1 MNLLFHHI
9 QGTEW
14 IFGICRNIFQS
25 IQGFVVNELLVGM
38 LFAASSCSDL
48 KFGNAFLEKAP
59 GADMTLEQIFS
70 SKLYAER
77 ELIGAYASLRTCLT
91 VHSNNGNYEFQS
103 GGNKIGWDNLDTM
116 TDLMQSHCT
125 WGGVIKTYYA
135 GTYNAE
141 AENEGYGKFGFHPDQ
156 EGAWTGIRR
165 AWIFI
170 NNVDRVP
177 DMTDE
182 EKKVRKGEARM
193 IIALQM
199 HEMLR
204 HFGGVPILDDYAT
217 PENEMTADYS
227 RKTVR
232 QCVDF
237 IVNMCDQAAKE
248 LPWTVAD
255 ADNGRMTAA
264 GALALKARVLQLA
277 ARPLFN
283 ASTPYLQAQEPT
295 AANKASVKE
304 DPALMTWLGS
314 YTQENWQAVADACED
329 FFKKNTENGD
339 AYRMVMPQTNDAEG
353 YRQAFST
360 CYADRESPEIIIH
373 TGRAIPT
380 YSNTYHRFYFG
391 LTDQGQAGRGYGG
404 GCVTLNFVDMFTA
417 ADGTPSDY
425 RKWLSDHGHDGT
437 VYNNPFTGKDPR
449 LYETVL
455 IAGDRY
461 RTRCAETWIDGLE
474 HGSSA
479 NPKCATGFIIRKFL
493 WDYND
498 EFLNKATNSAYIR
511 LPELYLMYAEA
522 LNELGRSEEALSWLN
537 KTRTRVGLPEM
548 TLPNAAKL
556 HSGQA
561 LPDYPECSLKGD
573 KYLRE
578 EILDERA
585 REFCFEEVRW
595 FDIAFWKREDLMRK
609 ILYGIQITR
618 KSGSFEEGNLVLTY
632 SDPSKMDQGRIWQ
645 DKFSPKWFLSAFP
658 SDEINKGYGLV
669 QNPGW

>member
-1 MNLLFHHI
+1 MAAAA
-9 QGTEW
+9 
-14 IFGICRNIFQS
+14 
-25 IQGFVVNELLVGM
+25 

-48 KFGNAFLEKAP
+48 KFGNDFLEKAP

-91 VHSNNGNYEFQS
+91 VHSNNGSYEFQN

-141 AENEGYGKFGFHPDQ
+141 AENEGSGKFGFLPDQ

-237 IVNMCDQAAKE
+237 IVNMCEQAAKE

-304 DPALMTWLGS
+304 DPGLMTWLGS
-314 YTQENWQAVADACED
+314 YKQENWQAVADACED

-522 LNELGRSEEALSWLN
+522 LNELGRSQEALSWLN

-561 LPDYPECSLKGD
+561 LPDYPECSLMGD

-645 DKFSPKWFLSAFP
+645 DKFSPKWFLNAFP

>member
-1 MNLLFHHI
+1 MMKK
-9 QGTEW
+9 
-14 IFGICRNIFQS
+14 IFTNI
-25 IQGFVVNELLVGM
+25 M
-38 LFAASSCSDL
+38 AAAALFAASSCSDL
-48 KFGNAFLEKAP
+48 KFGNDFLEKAP

-91 VHSNNGNYEFQS
+91 VHSNNGNYEFQN

-141 AENEGYGKFGFHPDQ
+141 AENEGSGKFGFLPDQ

-237 IVNMCDQAAKE
+237 IVNMCEQAAKE

-304 DPALMTWLGS
+304 DPGLMTWLGS

-461 RTRCAETWIDGLE
+461 RTRCAETWIDGQE

-522 LNELGRSEEALSWLN
+522 LNELGRSQEALSWLN

>member
-1 MNLLFHHI
+1 MAAAA
-9 QGTEW
+9 
-14 IFGICRNIFQS
+14 
-25 IQGFVVNELLVGM
+25 

-91 VHSNNGNYEFQS
+91 VHSNNGQYEFQN

-116 TDLMQSHCT
+116 TDLMQSHYT

-304 DPALMTWLGS
+304 DPGLMTWLGS

-561 LPDYPECSLKGD
+561 LPDYPECSLQGD

-609 ILYGIQITR
+609 LLYGIQITR

>member
-1 MNLLFHHI
+1 MAAAA
-9 QGTEW
+9 
-14 IFGICRNIFQS
+14 
-25 IQGFVVNELLVGM
+25 

-91 VHSNNGNYEFQS
+91 VHSNNGNYEFQN

-116 TDLMQSHCT
+116 TDLMQSHCS

-227 RKTVR
+227 RRTVR

-237 IVNMCDQAAKE
+237 IVNLCDQAAKE

-304 DPALMTWLGS
+304 DPGLMTWLGS

-548 TLPNAAKL
+548 TLPNAANL

-561 LPDYPECSLKGD
+561 LPDYPECSLQGD

-609 ILYGIQITR
+609 LLYGIQITR

>member
-1 MNLLFHHI
+1 MAAAA
-9 QGTEW
+9 
-14 IFGICRNIFQS
+14 
-25 IQGFVVNELLVGM
+25 

-48 KFGNAFLEKAP
+48 KFGNDFLEKAP

-91 VHSNNGNYEFQS
+91 VHSNNGNYEFQN

-141 AENEGYGKFGFHPDQ
+141 AENEGSGKFGFLPDQ

-237 IVNMCDQAAKE
+237 IVNMCEQAAKE

-304 DPALMTWLGS
+304 DPGLMTWLGS
-314 YTQENWQAVADACED
+314 YKQENWQAVADACED

-522 LNELGRSEEALSWLN
+522 LNELGRSQEALSWLN

-632 SDPSKMDQGRIWQ
+632 SDPSMMDQGRIWQ

>member
-1 MNLLFHHI
+1 MAAAA
-9 QGTEW
+9 
-14 IFGICRNIFQS
+14 
-25 IQGFVVNELLVGM
+25 

-48 KFGNAFLEKAP
+48 KFGNDFLEKAP

-91 VHSNNGNYEFQS
+91 VHSNNGSYEFQN

-141 AENEGYGKFGFHPDQ
+141 AENEGSGKFGFLPDQ

-237 IVNMCDQAAKE
+237 IVNMCEQAAKE

-304 DPALMTWLGS
+304 DPGLMTWLGS
-314 YTQENWQAVADACED
+314 YKQENWQAVADACED

-339 AYRMVMPQTNDAEG
+339 AYRMVMLQTNDAEG

-522 LNELGRSEEALSWLN
+522 LNELGRSQEALSWLN

-561 LPDYPECSLKGD
+561 LPDYPECSLQGD

>member
-1 MNLLFHHI
+1 MAAAA
-9 QGTEW
+9 
-14 IFGICRNIFQS
+14 
-25 IQGFVVNELLVGM
+25 

-48 KFGNAFLEKAP
+48 KFGNDFLEKAP

-91 VHSNNGNYEFQS
+91 VHSNNGNYEFQN

-141 AENEGYGKFGFHPDQ
+141 AENEGSGKFGFLPDQ

-237 IVNMCDQAAKE
+237 IVNICEQAAKE

-304 DPALMTWLGS
+304 DPGLMTWLGS
-314 YTQENWQAVADACED
+314 YKQENWQAVADACED

-522 LNELGRSEEALSWLN
+522 LNELGRSQEALSWLN

-561 LPDYPECSLKGD
+561 LPDYPECSLMGD

>member
-1 MNLLFHHI
+1 MAAAA
-9 QGTEW
+9 
-14 IFGICRNIFQS
+14 
-25 IQGFVVNELLVGM
+25 

-48 KFGNAFLEKAP
+48 KFGNDFLEKAP

-91 VHSNNGNYEFQS
+91 VHSNNGNYEFQN

-304 DPALMTWLGS
+304 DPGLMTWLGS

>member
-1 MNLLFHHI
+1 MAAAA
-9 QGTEW
+9 
-14 IFGICRNIFQS
+14 
-25 IQGFVVNELLVGM
+25 

-48 KFGNAFLEKAP
+48 KFGNDFLEKAP

-91 VHSNNGNYEFQS
+91 VHSNNGSYEFQN

-141 AENEGYGKFGFHPDQ
+141 AENEGSGKFGFLPDQ

-227 RKTVR
+227 RRTVR

-237 IVNMCDQAAKE
+237 IVNMCEQAAKE

-304 DPALMTWLGS
+304 DPGLMTWLGS
-314 YTQENWQAVADACED
+314 YKQENWQAVADACED

-339 AYRMVMPQTNDAEG
+339 AYRLVMPQTNDAEG

-380 YSNTYHRFYFG
+380 YYNTYHRMYFG

-425 RKWLSDHGHDGT
+425 RKWLADHGHEGT
-437 VYNNPFTGKDPR
+437 LADNPFTGKDPR

-461 RTRCAETWIDGLE
+461 RTRCAETWVDGLE

-511 LPELYLMYAEA
+511 LPELYLIYAEA
-522 LNELGRSEEALSWLN
+522 LNELGRSQEALSWLN

-548 TLPNAAKL
+548 TLPNAARL
-556 HSGQA
+556 HSQQA
-561 LPDYPECSLKGD
+561 LPDYPECALQGD

-595 FDIAFWKREDLMRK
+595 FDIAFWKREDIMRK
-609 ILYGIQITR
+609 LLYGIQITR
-618 KSGSFEEGNLVLTY
+618 KSGSFEEGNLVLAY

>member
-1 MNLLFHHI
+1 MAAAA
-9 QGTEW
+9 
-14 IFGICRNIFQS
+14 
-25 IQGFVVNELLVGM
+25 

-91 VHSNNGNYEFQS
+91 VHSNNGRYEFQN

-141 AENEGYGKFGFHPDQ
+141 AENEGYGKFGFFPDQ

-170 NNVDRVP
+170 NNVDRVS

-237 IVNMCDQAAKE
+237 IVNLCDQAAKE

-339 AYRMVMPQTNDAEG
+339 AYRMVMPQTNDADG

-561 LPDYPECSLKGD
+561 LPDYPECSLQGD

-609 ILYGIQITR
+609 LLYGIQITR

>member
-1 MNLLFHHI
+1 MAAAA
-9 QGTEW
+9 
-14 IFGICRNIFQS
+14 
-25 IQGFVVNELLVGM
+25 

-48 KFGNAFLEKAP
+48 KFGNDFLEKAP

-91 VHSNNGNYEFQS
+91 VHSNNGRYEFQN

-141 AENEGYGKFGFHPDQ
+141 GENEGSGKFGFLPDQ

-227 RKTVR
+227 RRTVR

-237 IVNMCDQAAKE
+237 IVNMCEQAAKE

-304 DPALMTWLGS
+304 DPGLMTWLGS

-339 AYRMVMPQTNDAEG
+339 AYRLVMPQTNDAEG

-380 YSNTYHRFYFG
+380 YYNTYHRMYFG

-425 RKWLSDHGHDGT
+425 RKWLADHGHEGT
-437 VYNNPFTGKDPR
+437 LADNPFTGKDPR

-461 RTRCAETWIDGLE
+461 RTRCAETWVDGLE

-511 LPELYLMYAEA
+511 LPELYLIYAEA
-522 LNELGRSEEALSWLN
+522 LNELGRSQEALSWLN

-548 TLPNAAKL
+548 TLPNAARL
-556 HSGQA
+556 HSQQA
-561 LPDYPECSLKGD
+561 LPDYPECALQGD

-595 FDIAFWKREDLMRK
+595 FDIAFWKREDIMRK
-609 ILYGIQITR
+609 LLYGIQITR
-618 KSGSFEEGNLVLTY
+618 KSGSFEEGNLVLAY

>member
-1 MNLLFHHI
+1 MAAAA
-9 QGTEW
+9 
-14 IFGICRNIFQS
+14 
-25 IQGFVVNELLVGM
+25 

-48 KFGNAFLEKAP
+48 KFGNDFLEKAP

-91 VHSNNGNYEFQS
+91 VHSNNGNYEFQN

-141 AENEGYGKFGFHPDQ
+141 AENEGSGKFGFLPDQ

-237 IVNMCDQAAKE
+237 IVNMCEQAAKE

-304 DPALMTWLGS
+304 DPGLMTWLGS
-314 YTQENWQAVADACED
+314 YKQENWQAVADACED

-522 LNELGRSEEALSWLN
+522 LNELGRSQEALSWLN

-548 TLPNAAKL
+548 TLQNAAKL

>member
-1 MNLLFHHI
+1 MAAA
-9 QGTEW
+9 
-14 IFGICRNIFQS
+14 
-25 IQGFVVNELLVGM
+25 V

-48 KFGNAFLEKAP
+48 KFGNDFLEKAP

-91 VHSNNGNYEFQS
+91 VHSNNGNYEFQN

-141 AENEGYGKFGFHPDQ
+141 AENEGSGKFGFLPDQ

-217 PENEMTADYS
+217 PDNEMTADYS

-237 IVNMCDQAAKE
+237 IVNMCEQAAKE

-304 DPALMTWLGS
+304 DPGLMTWLGS
-314 YTQENWQAVADACED
+314 YKQENWQAVADACED

-339 AYRMVMPQTNDAEG
+339 AYRMVVPQTNDAEG

-522 LNELGRSEEALSWLN
+522 LNELGRSQEALSWLN

-561 LPDYPECSLKGD
+561 LPDYPECSLQGD

>member
-1 MNLLFHHI
+1 MAAAA
-9 QGTEW
+9 
-14 IFGICRNIFQS
+14 
-25 IQGFVVNELLVGM
+25 

-48 KFGNAFLEKAP
+48 KFGNDFLEKAP

-91 VHSNNGNYEFQS
+91 VHSNNGNYEFQN

-141 AENEGYGKFGFHPDQ
+141 AENEGSGKFGFLPDQ

-237 IVNMCDQAAKE
+237 IVNMCEQAAKE

-304 DPALMTWLGS
+304 DPGLMTWLGS
-314 YTQENWQAVADACED
+314 YKQENWQAVADACED

-498 EFLNKATNSAYIR
+498 EFLNKAANSAYIR

-522 LNELGRSEEALSWLN
+522 LNELGRSQEALSWLN

-556 HSGQA
+556 HSGQD

>member
-1 MNLLFHHI
+1 MAAAA
-9 QGTEW
+9 
-14 IFGICRNIFQS
+14 
-25 IQGFVVNELLVGM
+25 

-48 KFGNAFLEKAP
+48 KFGNDFLEKAP

-91 VHSNNGNYEFQS
+91 VHSNNGSYEFQN

-141 AENEGYGKFGFHPDQ
+141 AENEGSGKFGFLPDQ

-237 IVNMCDQAAKE
+237 IVNMCEQAAKE

-304 DPALMTWLGS
+304 DPGLMTWLGS
-314 YTQENWQAVADACED
+314 YKQENWQAVADACED
-329 FFKKNTENGD
+329 FFKKNTKNGD

-380 YSNTYHRFYFG
+380 YANTYHRFYFG

-522 LNELGRSEEALSWLN
+522 LNELGRSQEALFWLN

-561 LPDYPECSLKGD
+561 LPDYPECSLQGD

>member
-1 MNLLFHHI
+1 MAAAA
-9 QGTEW
+9 
-14 IFGICRNIFQS
+14 
-25 IQGFVVNELLVGM
+25 

-48 KFGNAFLEKAP
+48 KFGNDFLEKAP

-91 VHSNNGNYEFQS
+91 VHSNNGNYEFQN

-141 AENEGYGKFGFHPDQ
+141 AENEGSGKFGFLPDQ

-237 IVNMCDQAAKE
+237 IVNMCEQAAKE

-304 DPALMTWLGS
+304 DPGLMTWLGS
-314 YTQENWQAVADACED
+314 YKQENWQAVADACED

-561 LPDYPECSLKGD
+561 LPDYPECSLQGD

-609 ILYGIQITR
+609 LLYGIQITR

>member
-1 MNLLFHHI
+1 MAAAA
-9 QGTEW
+9 
-14 IFGICRNIFQS
+14 
-25 IQGFVVNELLVGM
+25 

-48 KFGNAFLEKAP
+48 KFGNDFLEKAP

-91 VHSNNGNYEFQS
+91 VHSNNGNYEFQN

-141 AENEGYGKFGFHPDQ
+141 AENEGSGKFGFLPDQ

-193 IIALQM
+193 IIVLQM

-237 IVNMCDQAAKE
+237 IVNMCEQAAKE

-304 DPALMTWLGS
+304 DPGLMTWLGS
-314 YTQENWQAVADACED
+314 YKQENWQAVADACED

-353 YRQAFST
+353 YRHAFST

-522 LNELGRSEEALSWLN
+522 LNELGRSQEALSWLN

>member
-1 MNLLFHHI
+1 MMKK
-9 QGTEW
+9 
-14 IFGICRNIFQS
+14 IFTNI
-25 IQGFVVNELLVGM
+25 M
-38 LFAASSCSDL
+38 AAAALFAASSCSDL

-91 VHSNNGNYEFQS
+91 VHSNNGNYEFQN

-141 AENEGYGKFGFHPDQ
+141 AENEGYGKFGFFPDQ

-170 NNVDRVP
+170 NNVDRVS

-237 IVNMCDQAAKE
+237 IVNLCDQAAKE

-561 LPDYPECSLKGD
+561 LPDYPECSLQGD

-609 ILYGIQITR
+609 LLYGIQITR

>member
-1 MNLLFHHI
+1 MAAAA
-9 QGTEW
+9 
-14 IFGICRNIFQS
+14 
-25 IQGFVVNELLVGM
+25 

-77 ELIGAYASLRTCLT
+77 ELVGAYASLRTCLT
-91 VHSNNGNYEFQS
+91 VHSNNGRYEFQN

-125 WGGVIKTYYA
+125 WGGVINTYYA

-141 AENEGYGKFGFHPDQ
+141 GENAGSGKFGFFPDQ

-177 DMTDE
+177 DMTDK

-227 RKTVR
+227 RRTVR

-237 IVNMCDQAAKE
+237 IVNMCEQAAKE

-304 DPALMTWLGS
+304 DPGLMTWLGS

-339 AYRMVMPQTNDAEG
+339 AYRLVMPQTNDAEG

-380 YSNTYHRFYFG
+380 YYNTYHRMYFG
-391 LTDQGQAGRGYGG
+391 LTDEGQAGRGYGG

-425 RKWLSDHGHDGT
+425 RKWLSDHGHEGT
-437 VYNNPFTGKDPR
+437 LADNPFTGKDPR

-461 RTRCAETWIDGLE
+461 RTRCAETWVDGLE

-493 WDYND
+493 WDYNQ

-522 LNELGRSEEALSWLN
+522 LNELGRSQEALSWLN

-561 LPDYPECSLKGD
+561 LPDYPECSLQGD

>member
-1 MNLLFHHI
+1 MAAAA
-9 QGTEW
+9 
-14 IFGICRNIFQS
+14 
-25 IQGFVVNELLVGM
+25 

-48 KFGNAFLEKAP
+48 KFGNDFLEKAP

-91 VHSNNGNYEFQS
+91 VHSNNGNYEFQN
-103 GGNKIGWDNLDTM
+103 GGNKIGWDNLDAM

-141 AENEGYGKFGFHPDQ
+141 AENEGSGKFGFLPDQ

-170 NNVDRVP
+170 NNVDRVH

-204 HFGGVPILDDYAT
+204 HFGGVSILDDYAT

-227 RKTVR
+227 RRTVR

-237 IVNMCDQAAKE
+237 IVNMCEQAAKE

-304 DPALMTWLGS
+304 DPGLMTWLGS
-314 YTQENWQAVADACED
+314 YKQENWQAVADACED

-522 LNELGRSEEALSWLN
+522 LNELGRSQEALSWLN

>member
-1 MNLLFHHI
+1 MAAAA
-9 QGTEW
+9 
-14 IFGICRNIFQS
+14 
-25 IQGFVVNELLVGM
+25 

-48 KFGNAFLEKAP
+48 KFGNDFLEKAP

-91 VHSNNGNYEFQS
+91 VHSNNGNYEFQN

-141 AENEGYGKFGFHPDQ
+141 AENEGSGKFGFLPDQ
-156 EGAWTGIRR
+156 EAAWTGIRR

-237 IVNMCDQAAKE
+237 IVNMCEQAAKE

-304 DPALMTWLGS
+304 DPGLMTWLGS
-314 YTQENWQAVADACED
+314 YKQENWQAVADACED

-522 LNELGRSEEALSWLN
+522 LNELGRSQEALSWLN

-561 LPDYPECSLKGD
+561 LPDYPECSLQGD

>member
-1 MNLLFHHI
+1 MAAAA
-9 QGTEW
+9 
-14 IFGICRNIFQS
+14 
-25 IQGFVVNELLVGM
+25 

-48 KFGNAFLEKAP
+48 KFGNDFLEKAP

-91 VHSNNGNYEFQS
+91 VHSNNGSYEFQN

-141 AENEGYGKFGFHPDQ
+141 AENEGSGKFGFLPDQ

-227 RKTVR
+227 RRTVR

-237 IVNMCDQAAKE
+237 IVNMCEQAAKE

-304 DPALMTWLGS
+304 DPGLMTWLGS

-339 AYRMVMPQTNDAEG
+339 AYRLVMPQTNDAEG

-380 YSNTYHRFYFG
+380 YYNTYHRMYFG

-461 RTRCAETWIDGLE
+461 RIRCAETWIDGLE

-511 LPELYLMYAEA
+511 LPELYLIYAEA
-522 LNELGRSEEALSWLN
+522 LNELGRSQEALSWLN

-548 TLPNAAKL
+548 TLPNAARL
-556 HSGQA
+556 HSQQA
-561 LPDYPECSLKGD
+561 LPDYPECALQGD

-595 FDIAFWKREDLMRK
+595 FDIAFWKREDIMRK
-609 ILYGIQITR
+609 LLYGIQINR
-618 KSGSFEEGNLVLTY
+618 KSGSFEEGNLVLAY

>member
-1 MNLLFHHI
+1 MAAAA
-9 QGTEW
+9 
-14 IFGICRNIFQS
+14 
-25 IQGFVVNELLVGM
+25 

-48 KFGNAFLEKAP
+48 KFGNDFLEKAP

-91 VHSNNGNYEFQS
+91 VHSNNGNYEFQN

-227 RKTVR
+227 RRTVR

-304 DPALMTWLGS
+304 DPGLMTWLGS

-561 LPDYPECSLKGD
+561 LPDYPECSLQGD

-609 ILYGIQITR
+609 LLYGIQITR
-618 KSGSFEEGNLVLTY
+618 KSGSFEEDNLVLTY

>member
-1 MNLLFHHI
+1 MAAA
-9 QGTEW
+9 
-14 IFGICRNIFQS
+14 
-25 IQGFVVNELLVGM
+25 V

-77 ELIGAYASLRTCLT
+77 ELIGASAALRTCLT

-304 DPALMTWLGS
+304 DPGLMTWLGS

-339 AYRMVMPQTNDAEG
+339 AYRMVMPQTNDAGG

-561 LPDYPECSLKGD
+561 LPDYPECSLQGD

-609 ILYGIQITR
+609 LLYGIQITR

>member
-1 MNLLFHHI
+1 MAAAA
-9 QGTEW
+9 
-14 IFGICRNIFQS
+14 
-25 IQGFVVNELLVGM
+25 

-48 KFGNAFLEKAP
+48 KFGNDFLEKAP

-91 VHSNNGNYEFQS
+91 VHSNNGNYEFQN

-141 AENEGYGKFGFHPDQ
+141 AENEGSGKFGFLPDQ

-237 IVNMCDQAAKE
+237 IVNMCEQAAKE

-295 AANKASVKE
+295 AANKASVEE
-304 DPALMTWLGS
+304 DPGLMTWLGS
-314 YTQENWQAVADACED
+314 YKQENWQAVADACED

-522 LNELGRSEEALSWLN
+522 LNELGRSQEALSWLN

-561 LPDYPECSLKGD
+561 LPDYPECSLQGD

>member
-1 MNLLFHHI
+1 MAAAA
-9 QGTEW
+9 
-14 IFGICRNIFQS
+14 
-25 IQGFVVNELLVGM
+25 

-48 KFGNAFLEKAP
+48 KFGNDFLEKAP

-91 VHSNNGNYEFQS
+91 VHSNNGNYEFQN

-116 TDLMQSHCT
+116 TDLMQSHCS

-141 AENEGYGKFGFHPDQ
+141 AENEGHGKFGFYPDQ

-227 RKTVR
+227 RRTVR

-237 IVNMCDQAAKE
+237 IVNMCEQAAKE

-304 DPALMTWLGS
+304 DPGLMTWLGS

-380 YSNTYHRFYFG
+380 YYNTYHRMYFG

-522 LNELGRSEEALSWLN
+522 LNELGRSQEALSWLN

-561 LPDYPECSLKGD
+561 LPEYPECSLKGD

>member
-1 MNLLFHHI
+1 MAAA
-9 QGTEW
+9 
-14 IFGICRNIFQS
+14 
-25 IQGFVVNELLVGM
+25 V

-125 WGGVIKTYYA
+125 WGGVITTYYA

-304 DPALMTWLGS
+304 DPGLMTWLGS

-609 ILYGIQITR
+609 LLYGIQITR

>member
-1 MNLLFHHI
+1 MAAAA
-9 QGTEW
+9 
-14 IFGICRNIFQS
+14 
-25 IQGFVVNELLVGM
+25 

-70 SKLYAER
+70 SKLFAER
-77 ELIGAYASLRTCLT
+77 ELVGAYASLRTCLT
-91 VHSNNGNYEFQS
+91 VHSNNGRYEFQN

-141 AENEGYGKFGFHPDQ
+141 AENAGYGKFGFFPDQ

-227 RKTVR
+227 RRTVR

-237 IVNMCDQAAKE
+237 IVNMCEQAAKE

-304 DPALMTWLGS
+304 DPGLMTWLGS

-339 AYRMVMPQTNDAEG
+339 AYRLVMPQTNDAEG

-380 YSNTYHRFYFG
+380 YYNTYHRMYFG

-437 VYNNPFTGKDPR
+437 VSNNPFTGKDPR

-461 RTRCAETWIDGLE
+461 RTRCAETWVDGLE

-522 LNELGRSEEALSWLN
+522 LNELGRSQEALSWLN

-548 TLPNAAKL
+548 TLPNAARL
-556 HSGQA
+556 HSQQA
-561 LPDYPECSLKGD
+561 LPDYPECSLQGD

>member
-1 MNLLFHHI
+1 MAAAA
-9 QGTEW
+9 
-14 IFGICRNIFQS
+14 
-25 IQGFVVNELLVGM
+25 

-48 KFGNAFLEKAP
+48 KFGNDFLEKAP

-91 VHSNNGNYEFQS
+91 VHSNNGSYEFQN

-141 AENEGYGKFGFHPDQ
+141 AENEGSGKFGFLPDQ

-237 IVNMCDQAAKE
+237 IVNMCEQAAKE

-304 DPALMTWLGS
+304 DPGLMTWLGS
-314 YTQENWQAVADACED
+314 YKQENWQAVADACED

-498 EFLNKATNSAYIR
+498 EFFNKATNSAYIR

-522 LNELGRSEEALSWLN
+522 LNELGRSQEALSWLN

-561 LPDYPECSLKGD
+561 LPDYPECSLMGD

>member
-1 MNLLFHHI
+1 M
-9 QGTEW
+9 
-14 IFGICRNIFQS
+14 
-25 IQGFVVNELLVGM
+25 VAAA

-48 KFGNAFLEKAP
+48 KFGNDFLEKAP

-91 VHSNNGNYEFQS
+91 VHSNNGNYEFQN

-141 AENEGYGKFGFHPDQ
+141 AENEGSGKFGFLPDQ

-237 IVNMCDQAAKE
+237 IVNMCEQAAKE

-304 DPALMTWLGS
+304 DPGLMTWLGS
-314 YTQENWQAVADACED
+314 YKQENWQAVADACED

-461 RTRCAETWIDGLE
+461 RIRCAETWIDGLE

-522 LNELGRSEEALSWLN
+522 LNELGRSQEALSWLN

-561 LPDYPECSLKGD
+561 LPDYPECSLQGD

>member
-1 MNLLFHHI
+1 MAAAA
-9 QGTEW
+9 
-14 IFGICRNIFQS
+14 
-25 IQGFVVNELLVGM
+25 

-91 VHSNNGNYEFQS
+91 VHSNNGRYEFQN

-227 RKTVR
+227 RRTVR

-304 DPALMTWLGS
+304 DPGLMTWLGS

-556 HSGQA
+556 HSWQA
-561 LPDYPECSLKGD
+561 LPDYPECSLQGD

-609 ILYGIQITR
+609 LLYGIQITR

>member
-1 MNLLFHHI
+1 MAAAA
-9 QGTEW
+9 
-14 IFGICRNIFQS
+14 
-25 IQGFVVNELLVGM
+25 

-48 KFGNAFLEKAP
+48 KFGNDFLEKAP

-91 VHSNNGNYEFQS
+91 VHSNNGNYEFQN

-227 RKTVR
+227 RRTVR
-232 QCVDF
+232 QCVNF

-304 DPALMTWLGS
+304 DPGLMTWLGS

-561 LPDYPECSLKGD
+561 LPDYPECSLQGD

-609 ILYGIQITR
+609 LLYGIQITR

>member
-1 MNLLFHHI
+1 MAAAA
-9 QGTEW
+9 
-14 IFGICRNIFQS
+14 
-25 IQGFVVNELLVGM
+25 

-48 KFGNAFLEKAP
+48 KFGNDFLEKAP

-91 VHSNNGNYEFQS
+91 VHSNNGNYEFQN

-141 AENEGYGKFGFHPDQ
+141 AENEGSGKFGFLPDQ

-237 IVNMCDQAAKE
+237 IVNMCEQAAKE

-304 DPALMTWLGS
+304 DPGLMTWLGS
-314 YTQENWQAVADACED
+314 YKQENWQAVADACED

-522 LNELGRSEEALSWLN
+522 LNELGRSQEALSWLN

-609 ILYGIQITR
+609 ILCGIQITR

>member
-1 MNLLFHHI
+1 MAAA
-9 QGTEW
+9 
-14 IFGICRNIFQS
+14 
-25 IQGFVVNELLVGM
+25 V

-91 VHSNNGNYEFQS
+91 VHSNNGRYEFQN

-237 IVNMCDQAAKE
+237 IVNLCDQAAKE

-304 DPALMTWLGS
+304 DPGLMTSLGS

-561 LPDYPECSLKGD
+561 LPDYPECSLQGD

-609 ILYGIQITR
+609 LLYGIQITR

>member
-1 MNLLFHHI
+1 MAAAA
-9 QGTEW
+9 
-14 IFGICRNIFQS
+14 
-25 IQGFVVNELLVGM
+25 

-48 KFGNAFLEKAP
+48 KFGNDFLEKAP

-141 AENEGYGKFGFHPDQ
+141 AENEGSGKFGFLPDQ

-217 PENEMTADYS
+217 PDNEMTADYS

-304 DPALMTWLGS
+304 DPGLMTWLGS

-522 LNELGRSEEALSWLN
+522 LNELGRSQEALSWLN

>member
-1 MNLLFHHI
+1 MAAAA
-9 QGTEW
+9 
-14 IFGICRNIFQS
+14 
-25 IQGFVVNELLVGM
+25 

-91 VHSNNGNYEFQS
+91 VHSNNGQYEFQN
-103 GGNKIGWDNLDTM
+103 GGNKICWDNLDTM
-116 TDLMQSHCT
+116 TDLMQSHCN

-199 HEMLR
+199 HDMLR
-204 HFGGVPILDDYAT
+204 HFGGVPILYDYAT

-227 RKTVR
+227 RRTVR

-237 IVNMCDQAAKE
+237 IVNLCDQAAKE

-304 DPALMTWLGS
+304 DPGLMTWLGS

-339 AYRMVMPQTNDAEG
+339 AYRMVMPLTNDAEG

-417 ADGTPSDY
+417 ADGAPSDY

-561 LPDYPECSLKGD
+561 LPDYPECSLQGD

-609 ILYGIQITR
+609 LLYGIQIIR

>member
-1 MNLLFHHI
+1 MAAAA
-9 QGTEW
+9 
-14 IFGICRNIFQS
+14 
-25 IQGFVVNELLVGM
+25 

-48 KFGNAFLEKAP
+48 KFGNDFLEKAP

-91 VHSNNGNYEFQS
+91 VHSNNGSYEFQN

-141 AENEGYGKFGFHPDQ
+141 AENEGSGKFGFLPDQ

-237 IVNMCDQAAKE
+237 IVNMCEQAAKE

-304 DPALMTWLGS
+304 DPGLMTWLGS

-522 LNELGRSEEALSWLN
+522 LNELGRSQEALSWLN

-561 LPDYPECSLKGD
+561 LPDYPECSLQGD

>member
-1 MNLLFHHI
+1 MAAAALL
-9 QGTEW
+9 
-14 IFGICRNIFQS
+14 
-25 IQGFVVNELLVGM
+25 
-38 LFAASSCSDL
+38 AASSCSDL

-91 VHSNNGNYEFQS
+91 VHSNNGNYEFQN

-227 RKTVR
+227 RRTVR

-295 AANKASVKE
+295 AANKVSVKE
-304 DPALMTWLGS
+304 DPGLMTWLGS

-339 AYRMVMPQTNDAEG
+339 AYRMVLPQTNDAEG

-548 TLPNAAKL
+548 TLPNAAKI

-561 LPDYPECSLKGD
+561 LPDYPECSLQGD

-609 ILYGIQITR
+609 LLYGIQITR

>member
-1 MNLLFHHI
+1 MAAAA
-9 QGTEW
+9 
-14 IFGICRNIFQS
+14 
-25 IQGFVVNELLVGM
+25 

-48 KFGNAFLEKAP
+48 KFGNDFLEKAP

-91 VHSNNGNYEFQS
+91 VHSNNGNYEFQN

-141 AENEGYGKFGFHPDQ
+141 AENEGSGKFGFLPDQ

-237 IVNMCDQAAKE
+237 IVNMCEQAAKE

-304 DPALMTWLGS
+304 DPGLMTWLGS
-314 YTQENWQAVADACED
+314 YKQENWQAVADACED

-417 ADGTPSDY
+417 AYGTPSDY

-522 LNELGRSEEALSWLN
+522 LNELGRSQEALSWLN

-556 HSGQA
+556 HSGKA
-561 LPDYPECSLKGD
+561 LPDYPECSLQGD

-645 DKFSPKWFLSAFP
+645 DKFGPKWFLSAFP